1 MLKGLIV
8 DNMVI
13 GGPAY
18 NSGILKKGDIILA
31 IDGVV
36 TTEETVLSMLLGED
50 IPGSAVTLNIAA
62 KSRCAFASI
71 RMLRKLST
79 IQYIQVVPP
88 TCSRL

>member
-1 MLKGLIV
+1 M

-50 IPGSAVTLNIAA
+50 IPGSAVTLKI
-62 KSRCAFASI
+62 SRQSPGVHLQA
-71 RMLRKLST
+71 
-79 IQYIQVVPP
+79 
-88 TCSRL
+88 